1 MATEHTLQTRIL
13 LKYDTYAN
21 WTTNNPVLKQ
31 GEMAIATIPAGATT
45 TPVMTNL
52 PNIVLKVGDG
62 TSHYNDL
69 KFISA
74 LAADVHSW
82 AKQAE
87 KPTYG
92 YSEITG
98 LEDYIKDV
106 ANAEIQDT
114 NTTYT
119 IVPVTGSTYKFTLR
133 SKELGGAWTDAA
145 TIDLSEVGTRLSAL
159 ETLVGSSSV
168 NDQITEAIEALD
180 AAEVTAGT
188 GEIISAISQS
198 DGRISV
204 SKRTLV
210 KGDIPTIDQ
219 AQVNGLAAS
228 LAAKQDNLT
237 FDGTYDATSNKVA
250 TVSTVNNAIDAVA
263 GSATAPANQFATGFT
278 QTAGKVSMTFARP
291 TIDNVDGLTGRLSGI
306 DDEIAKKQ
314 DILQFKTAYNA
325 ETNKVATEAD
335 VVNAVADL
343 NGAMHF
349 KGAVESLPE
358 ISGSSYKAGDVIL
371 MGYDEY
377 VCDGTK
383 WVMLGNESIYQT
395 KEQATADHNAI
406 QATMT
411 TELAKKQDNLVFDGT
426 YNATSNKVATVS
438 TATTAAQSAVD
449 SVNTEAVSAGEGQII
464 ASVSQTQSK
473 IAVTTRALVA
483 ADIPELAQ
491 SKITGLTAAL
501 QSAADATTQ
510 ALTEAKAYADSV
522 AKAEAK
528 SAVEG
533 VNVEKIG
540 GGDRVVI
547 TSVSQTEG
555 KIGAT
560 TATLHEVAYSGYIND
575 LSIEDGVTLVF
586 DCGTSS
592 GM

>member
-1 MATEHTLQTRIL
+1 MATTLNTRIL

-21 WTTNNPVLKQ
+21 WTANNPVLKQ
-31 GEMAIATIPAGATT
+31 GEMAIATIPTGATVS
-45 TPVMTNL
+45 PAMTNL

-69 KFISA
+69 KFVSA
-74 LAADVHSW
+74 LAADVHNW

-92 YSEITG
+92 YAEITG
-98 LEDYIKDV
+98 LEDYIKEV

-119 IVPVTGSTYKFTLR
+119 IIPVSGSTYKFTLR
-133 SKELGGAWTDAA
+133 SKELGGTWVDAA

-168 NDQITEAIEALD
+168 NDQITEAIGNLD
-180 AAEVTAGT
+180 ATEVAAGA
-188 GEIISAISQS
+188 GEIISAVSQT
-198 DGRISV
+198 DGRVSV
-204 SKRTLV
+204 SKRALV
-210 KGDIPTIDQ
+210 KADIPTIDQ
-219 AQVNGLAAS
+219 TQIDGLAAS

-237 FDGTYDATSNKVA
+237 FDGTYNATSNKAA
-250 TVSTVNNAIDAVA
+250 TVSTVSGAISAIA
-263 GSATAPANQFATGFT
+263 GSATAPANQFATGFS

-291 TIDNVDGLTGRLSGI
+291 VIDNVEGLTDRLAGI
-306 DDEIAKKQ
+306 DGEVAKKQ
-314 DILQFKTAYNA
+314 DILVFKTAYNA

-349 KGAVESLPE
+349 KGVVESLPE
-358 ISGSSYKAGDVIL
+358 ISGDYKAGDVIL

-395 KEQATADHNAI
+395 KEQATKDHDAI

-411 TELAKKQDNLVFDGT
+411 SELAKKQDNLVFDGT

-438 TATTAAQSAVD
+438 TATTAAQAAVN
-449 SVNTEAVSAGEGQII
+449 SINAEAVSAGEGQIL
-464 ASVSQTQSK
+464 ASVAQTK
-473 IAVTTRALVA
+473 GKVTVTTRALVA
-483 ADIPELAQ
+483 ADIPEIAQ
-491 SKITGLTAAL
+491 SKVSGLTKALEDAAT
-501 QSAADATTQ
+501 ATAK
-510 ALTEAKAYADSV
+510 ALTDAKAYADT
-522 AKAEAK
+522 AATDAAT
-528 SAVEG
+528 SAVNAIN
-533 VNVEKIG
+533 VNKVGNGTTTVIGTISQEK
-540 GGDRVVI
+540 
-547 TSVSQTEG
+547 G
-555 KIGAT
+555 KIAAT
-560 TATLHEVAYSGYIND
+560 TTTLAAIALSGKIDD
-575 LSIEDGVTLVF
+575 LKQDENTYVIF

-592 GM
+592 KNI